1 MFPSLPNY
9 RRFAEATI
17 QRIDKARK
25 RKSSGRPAR
34 MLFNVVLLAG
44 LWGLPL
50 YGRWMIL
57 SGMNTTQCLPEAVLG
72 RWLIGEKG
80 ERGVLEFTPKKQLRL
95 IRNRAIIESA
105 DYEIIGD
112 SLWVSD
118 FKSQSRDHLLPV
130 DQQRYEIS
138 IYDNRLIV
146 KPATTGFTR
155 IPENSALE
163 GSGLRLVLPPMHG
176 VISQFQRANNP

>member
-1 MFPSLPNY
+1 MLPSLPSY

-17 QRIDKARK
+17 QRINKARK
-25 RKSSGRPAR
+25 RKSSDRPVR

-50 YGRWMIL
+50 YSRWLIL
-57 SGMNTTQCLPEAVLG
+57 PDKNIIQDLPEAVLG

-95 IRNRAIIESA
+95 IRNGAIIESA
-105 DYEIIGD
+105 EYEIIGD

-138 IYDNRLIV
+138 VYDNRLIV
-146 KPATTGFTR
+146 KPATSGFTH

-163 GSGLRLVLPPMHG
+163 GSGLRLVLPPWQI
-176 VISQFQRANNP
+176 VISQFQRADNP